1 MCKND
6 IKIKDKLIE
15 HFQQVI
21 NRQSM
26 EMNCLRME
34 INRQIDTENSSQ
46 IKKLHDVIQV
56 LNEQLKI
63 KDETIKRYEDT
74 ITDNQNTSMKLSRI
88 DNDVHIN
95 DLKMEN
101 NSLRNEIIF
110 MKEIMAEVN
119 I

>member
-15 HFQQVI
+15 HFHQVI

-34 INRQIDTENSSQ
+34 TNRQIDTENSSQ

-74 ITDNQNTSMKLSRI
+74 ITDNQNTNMKLS
-88 DNDVHIN
+88 VEY
-95 DLKMEN
+95 LKKEN
-101 NSLRNEIIF
+101 EMLSKENKEVKQTLEATENS
-110 MKEIMAEVN
+110 
-119 I
+119 